1 MEKVDQQLV
10 TKVLESLSL
19 NVKAVSMIKEINAI
33 ESQVQILL
41 AERTKLES
49 DKKYYQV
56 AVDAAKRSAYTANQ
70 LTEQAKGRFEEL
82 KQILVKVE
90 DANREAGKFAA
101 IAQKE
106 HNFEDKIAQVNVVLS
121 EAETIKKDMIKD
133 LNEVKMLREEL
144 KKQGV
149 DIDLNKKP
157 PSNISM

>member
-33 ESQVQILL
+33 EAQVQILL
-41 AERTKLES
+41 VERGKLEAE
-49 DKKYYQV
+49 KKYYQV
-56 AVDAAKRSAYTANQ
+56 AVDGAKRSAFTASQ
-70 LTEQAKGRFEEL
+70 VVEQIKIKADEL
-82 KQILVKVE
+82 SKLLVKAE
-90 DANREAGKFAA
+90 DASREAGKFAA

-106 HNFEDKIAQVNVVLS
+106 HNFDDKMAQVNVVLS
-121 EAETIKKDMIKD
+121 EADTIKKDMIKD
-133 LNEVKMLREEL
+133 LNKVKMLREEL